1 MTASFFARLPRWIR
15 RQLGFSTIDPRV
27 SIGCGTYGIGE
38 QTVLLFRDDD
48 RVEIGKYCS
57 VANGVKIIA
66 SGEHNY
72 RAVAN
77 FPFAAVFEGDV
88 NRDTFS
94 KGPVRIGNDVWVG
107 ANATIL
113 SGVVV
118 GDGAVVAAGSVVT
131 QSIPPYA
138 IVGGVPAVV
147 IKYRFQAETIE
158 RLLRLAWWDWPSE
171 QIKKDMN
178 LFYLTV
184 DQFLS
189 STEPQDNRQ

>member
-1 MTASFFARLPRWIR
+1 M
-15 RQLGFSTIDPRV
+15 
-27 SIGCGTYGIGE
+27 
-38 QTVLLFRDDD
+38 
-48 RVEIGKYCS
+48 
-57 VANGVKIIA
+57 
-66 SGEHNY
+66 
-72 RAVAN
+72 
-77 FPFAAVFEGDV
+77 
-88 NRDTFS
+88 
-94 KGPVRIGNDVWVG
+94 WVG

-178 LFYLTV
+178 LFYMTV
-184 DQFLS
+184 AQFLS
-189 STEPQDNRQ
+189 STDPQDNNQ